1 MLDPYREG
9 EVFALN
15 ALCIEQIFQE
25 SKNFLPQQTTILK
38 RKDPFVFK
46 HRERELENCIEVME
60 SNLQHQQQ
68 QMNSSLMRYRSA
80 PSSYFSNFIDG
91 EDCEEFLQ
99 HRPSSP
105 ETERIFS
112 RFMSSGG
119 TEDSSSHTVMNMRQ
133 NSQAM
138 APESVVAVSQ
148 QNQFM
153 ASMKHGAEVLQQ
165 QQQQNGYASGS
176 QMMYQTSSPMPH
188 HNSAAPGPVENSY
201 SAVSSMGMDQSQQ
214 MKIGGG
220 NNSNLI
226 RHSSSPAGLFS
237 HLNVENGYA
246 IMRGTGNFGS
256 GSGTNGE
263 PSFSSASRLK
273 GQINFS
279 SGPPSSSGLMTPI
292 SEMGNKSMGTGS
304 PDNGSFGE
312 GHSNSGG
319 FITGFPIGS
328 WDDSA
333 IMSESFSGLKR
344 VRDDEAKT
352 FSGLNASEAQKGEP
366 ANGPP
371 VLAHHLSLPT
381 KTSADL
387 TTIEKYLQF
396 QDSVPCKI
404 RAKRGCATHPRS
416 IAERVRRT
424 RISERMRKLQE
435 LVPNMDKQTN
445 TSDMLDLAVDYIKD
459 LQKQVKTLSDNRAK
473 CTCSNKQKP

>member
-1 MLDPYREG
+1 
-9 EVFALN
+9 
-15 ALCIEQIFQE
+15 
-25 SKNFLPQQTTILK
+25 
-38 RKDPFVFK
+38 
-46 HRERELENCIEVME
+46 ME
-60 SNLQHQQQ
+60 SNLQHHQHQQQ

-80 PSSYFSNFIDG
+80 PSSYFANFIDG

-112 RFMSSGG
+112 RFISSGG

-138 APESVVAVSQ
+138 APESEVVVSQ
-148 QNQFM
+148 QTQFM
-153 ASMKHGAEVLQQ
+153 ASMKHGAEVLQ

-214 MKIGGG
+214 MKIGGS

-246 IMRGTGNFGS
+246 IMRGMGNFGS

-312 GHSNSGG
+312 GHSNNGG

-352 FSGLNASEAQKGEP
+352 FSGLNASEAQVAYS
-366 ANGPP
+366 AN
-371 VLAHHLSLPT
+371 
-381 KTSADL
+381 
-387 TTIEKYLQF
+387 
-396 QDSVPCKI
+396 
-404 RAKRGCATHPRS
+404 
-416 IAERVRRT
+416 
-424 RISERMRKLQE
+424 
-435 LVPNMDKQTN
+435 
-445 TSDMLDLAVDYIKD
+445 
-459 LQKQVKTLSDNRAK
+459 
-473 CTCSNKQKP
+473 

>member
-1 MLDPYREG
+1 M
-9 EVFALN
+9 LN

-38 RKDPFVFK
+38 RKDSFVFK
-46 HRERELENCIEVME
+46 HRERELENCLEVME
-60 SNLQHQQQ
+60 SNLQHHQHHQHQQQ

-138 APESVVAVSQ
+138 APESVVVVSQ

-153 ASMKHGAEVLQQ
+153 ASMKHGAEVLQQQQ

-237 HLNVENGYA
+237 HLNVENG
-246 IMRGTGNFGS
+246 ILF
-256 GSGTNGE
+256 
-263 PSFSSASRLK
+263 
-273 GQINFS
+273 
-279 SGPPSSSGLMTPI
+279 
-292 SEMGNKSMGTGS
+292 
-304 PDNGSFGE
+304 
-312 GHSNSGG
+312 
-319 FITGFPIGS
+319 FIF
-328 WDDSA
+328 
-333 IMSESFSGLKR
+333 L
-344 VRDDEAKT
+344 
-352 FSGLNASEAQKGEP
+352 
-366 ANGPP
+366 
-371 VLAHHLSLPT
+371 
-381 KTSADL
+381 
-387 TTIEKYLQF
+387 
-396 QDSVPCKI
+396 
-404 RAKRGCATHPRS
+404 
-416 IAERVRRT
+416 
-424 RISERMRKLQE
+424 
-435 LVPNMDKQTN
+435 
-445 TSDMLDLAVDYIKD
+445 
-459 LQKQVKTLSDNRAK
+459 
-473 CTCSNKQKP
+473 